1 MKVFNCRVFPGFF
14 LCTALAV
21 SGFCLPVSASASNF
35 LFKVGS
41 FALDDENLVQLPVLS
56 DPVTFEQNSSVAYGF
71 EWEFMFG
78 NHVAGGID
86 LYQYKHDYLSFLGN
100 TGEVTTTALL
110 WNFKYYFG
118 DNKLRPFIGAGL
130 GFKKI
135 TAPFGITAEAT
146 SAELVFQGLAGIK
159 YQLGENLGIFAELKG
174 TFGTDDATSS
184 GVTTSFVDTDGQGIF
199 LGISVG
205 F

>member
-1 MKVFNCRVFPGFF
+1 
-14 LCTALAV
+14 LAV
-21 SGFCLPVSASASNF
+21 SSFCLPVTALASNF

-41 FALDDENLVQLPVLS
+41 FHLDDENLNQLPFAS
-56 DPVTFEQNSSVAYGF
+56 DPIRFEQGSSVAYGV

-78 NHVAGGID
+78 NNLAGSIE
-86 LYQYKHDYLSFLGN
+86 LYKYEHDWASILPAFGN
-100 TGEVTTTALL
+100 TGTVSTDALL

-118 DNKLRPFIGAGL
+118 DSKFRPFIGAGL

-146 SAELVFQGLAGIK
+146 SAELVFQGLVGIK

-184 GVTTSFVDTDGQGIF
+184 GVTTSFVDTDGQGVF